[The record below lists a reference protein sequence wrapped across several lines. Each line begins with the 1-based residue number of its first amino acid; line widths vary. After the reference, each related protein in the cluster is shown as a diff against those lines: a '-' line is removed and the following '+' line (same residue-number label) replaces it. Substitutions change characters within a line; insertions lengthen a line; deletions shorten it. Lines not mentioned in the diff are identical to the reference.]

1 METSERPFG
10 LWTASAMVVGGMIGA
25 GIFVLPGSLAPFGW
39 TSAGGWI
46 VAGLGVLAIGRVIA
60 ELTLRRPNE
69 PSVLTHCGDV
79 LGLLPG
85 RMIAWSY
92 WMTIVCSLPV
102 LAMAATAY
110 LLHLLPGVPSTSTNG
125 AIGGTLIVLALV
137 LINLRGVRGAGRLQV
152 VTTVLKLVPLILV
165 IVISAWLLL
174 RTPETYTASLSAPF
188 RWADLTPALGLTFF
202 AVLSFENASMMAER
216 VRDPARNV
224 VRATLLGLSLV
235 LVIYF
240 TVSTGI
246 IASTPAGELHA
257 SSAPVAMF
265 VARHLCTWAGD
276 SVALFAA
283 ISAIGCLNGLVLL
296 LGELPYGMVRDGQLP
311 GWMAPTNA
319 RDVASGPLVFGCV
332 LGVALMLIST
342 NSSGE
347 RVLDFMLRL
356 TTASAIWFYI
366 GVCLTAI
373 VTRVQPPLAVL
384 GILFCLWVLYG
395 TGLEAGLLGLSFMLL
410 AIPVHFLIGERTRP
424 RYSVPL

>member
-1 METSERPFG
+1 METTERPFG
-10 LWTASAMVVGGMIGA
+10 LWTATAMVVGGMIGA

-46 VAGLGVLAIGRVIA
+46 SAGLGVLAIGRVIA

-92 WMTIVCSLPV
+92 WMTIVCSVPV

-110 LLHLLPGVPSTSTNG
+110 LLHLLPQVPGTSANG
-125 AIGGTLIVLALV
+125 AIGGTLIVALLA
-137 LINLRGVRGAGRLQV
+137 LINLSGVREAGRLQV
-152 VTTVLKLVPLILV
+152 VTTVLKLIPLVLV
-165 IVISAWLLL
+165 IAIAAWLLM
-174 RTPETYTASLSAPF
+174 RAPQTYTASHSAPF

-240 TVSTGI
+240 VVSTGI
-246 IASTPAGELHA
+246 VASTPAAQLQA

-265 VARHLCTWAGD
+265 VARHLGTGAGD

-296 LGELPYGMVRDGQLP
+296 LGELPLGMARDGQLP
-311 GWMAPTNA
+311 GWMAPVNA
-319 RDVASGPLVFGCV
+319 SDVAAGPLVLGCT
-332 LGVALMLIST
+332 LGVALMLVST
-342 NSSGE
+342 NASGE

-356 TTASAIWFYI
+356 TTASAIWFYV

-373 VTRVQPPLAVL
+373 VTQAQRTLAVL

-395 TGLEAGLLGLSFMLL
+395 TGLEAGLLGFAFMLA
-410 AIPVHFLIGERTRP
+410 AIPVHFLIGVRTRP
-424 RYSVPL
+424 RYSVPQ